1 MTFDKTKDTNSAFEA
16 PANITGVNLRHT
28 VTNTQNITLPN
39 TVSGIWVHMA
49 GGGSGGTG
57 RINANPAS
65 GFGGSG
71 GVGLFGYT
79 SVTPGSTV
87 GITIGAGGAGGV
99 SNTNVVDANLGGDGG
114 TTSVN
119 TTGTCWKVGSGERG
133 LHWNTPNQV
142 IGNTSSG
149 KMFGVTRQQII
160 FTPRE
165 TSPRISVQWPY
176 KEGISP
182 GGTHQNLWQYSTAT
196 VVTRTGGNSIYGGG
210 GGGGAGGQFSN
221 LAGAPGGN
229 SLFNSNTGGAGA
241 NYALANS
248 GAGGG
253 GAGIAG
259 NGGAGSGNTGGAG
272 GSGGGGGGGGGI
284 VNANVGTGGAGGSG
298 AVLIYY

>member
-1 MTFDKTKDTNSAFEA
+1 LFDALTKKQISILLITQSSSEHSISVGVSVQDTHLAKIAVDAEFEEE
-16 PANITGVNLRHT
+16 
-28 VTNTQNITLPN
+28 
-39 TVSGIWVHMA
+39 
-49 GGGSGGTG
+49 
-57 RINANPAS
+57 INAQLLEPLIIEKDLSIIAI
-65 GFGGSG
+65 
-71 GVGLFGYT
+71 VGAQMRNH
-79 SVTPGSTV
+79 PG
-87 GITIGAGGAGGV
+87 I
-99 SNTNVVDANLGGDGG
+99 
-114 TTSVN
+114 
-119 TTGTCWKVGSGERG
+119 
-133 LHWNTPNQV
+133 
-142 IGNTSSG
+142 SG